1 MVQQDGIVD
10 LARRQGTKGLEKGS
24 ADRADVRVPPAVFF
38 LPMVLAVAFHYLVW
52 PLGFSLPQAL
62 GGRTAQAVGGA
73 LVLLIGLG
81 LPGLA
86 LAQFRK
92 TGQKVDVGQPTT
104 SIIRTGPYRFSR
116 NPMYLG
122 AMLVHLGIGLGT
134 GSIWV
139 LAMLG
144 PAFVVAHMLAIIPEE
159 MYLARKFG
167 DEYRA
172 YKASVRRWL

>member
-1 MVQQDGIVD
+1 M
-10 LARRQGTKGLEKGS
+10 KGFEKGNS
-24 ADRADVRVPPAVFF
+24 DKADVRVPPAVFF
-38 LPMVLAVAFHYLVW
+38 VPMVLAVAFHYLVW

-62 GGRTAQAVGGA
+62 GGRIAQALGGA
-73 LVLLIGLG
+73 LVGLIGVG

-86 LAQFRK
+86 LAQFRR
-92 TGQKVDVGQPTT
+92 TGQKVDVGLPTT

-122 AMLVHLGIGLGT
+122 VMLVHLGIGLGT

-144 PAFVVAHMLAIIPEE
+144 PAFVMAYTLAIIPEE
-159 MYLARKFG
+159 TYLAGKFG